1 MGDNSFALEYR
12 LRELDPE
19 LHRRFTNCVF
29 ALQRILSNYKLI
41 FPEYTDHSELHSIT
55 VIDFCRRL
63 IGNQIEKLDKDELY
77 VLLLSCYF
85 HDSGMGITQK
95 DYEAFSKQIDF
106 GNYFELHPNATQA
119 EQIRDFHNEYSG
131 LFIRKYAELF
141 EFPSKEHMEAI
152 IQTSRGHRKTDL
164 LDEHVYPIE
173 LPTPDGDE
181 ICTPYL
187 AALVRLADEIDV
199 TASRNPKMLYDIDA
213 ITDEK
218 QLREHLRHRAIH
230 DMIISRDA
238 FTLYYDDS
246 DESIND
252 MIKTL
257 VEKMNRTLNN
267 CRKAVNGRTIFKIT
281 QREVLAVPLR

>member
-1 MGDNSFALEYR
+1 MKTEKEIHEDLLKGEKIDLECKEAESQIPKSIYETYSAFANTNGGTIL
-12 LRELDPE
+12 LGIREDRKAADPAK
-19 LHRRFTNCVF
+19 RFTVTG
-29 ALQRILSNYKLI
+29 IK
-41 FPEYTDHSELHSIT
+41 
-55 VIDFCRRL
+55 
-63 IGNQIEKLDKDELY
+63 DKDK
-77 VLLLSCYF
+77 LLADFWNTINS
-85 HDSGMGITQK
+85 
-95 DYEAFSKQIDF
+95 SKV
-106 GNYFELHPNATQA
+106 NAN
-119 EQIRDFHNEYSG
+119 I
-131 LFIRKYAELF
+131 
-141 EFPSKEHMEAI
+141 
-152 IQTSRGHRKTDL
+152 L

-218 QLREHLRHRAIH
+218 QHREHLRHRAIH

-246 DESIND
+246 NESIND

-267 CRKAVNGRTIFKIT
+267 CRRAVNGRTIFEIT